1 MRFLIDEN
9 LSPTLVDLA
18 RQRGHEAMAVRDLG
32 LLTAKDWTLLERVQ
46 NEDWTLVTNNV
57 GEFRK
62 RYARKTTLHAGV
74 VFLVD
79 IDAGRDVQQL
89 AFAAR
94 LSTRLASTQIS
105 STWSYSSS
113 RGMAVF
119 ARDGFDCL
127 EGRWGTVVVC
137 RASPSWRA
145 RPCCAGWG
153 IAGVA

>member
-18 RQRGHEAMAVRDLG
+18 RQRGYEAMAVRDLG
-32 LLTAKDWTLLERVQ
+32 LLNAKDWTLLERVQ

-79 IDAGRDVQQL
+79 VDAGRDVQQL
-89 AFAAR
+89 AFAAA
-94 LSTRLASTQIS
+94 LDEIGVNADLVNLELLVDPQ
-105 STWSYSSS
+105 
-113 RGMAVF
+113 
-119 ARDGFDCL
+119 DGGF
-127 EGRWGTVVVC
+127 
-137 RASPSWRA
+137 RA
-145 RPCCAGWG
+145 RRVRLP
-153 IAGVA
+153 

>member
-18 RQRGHEAMAVRDLG
+18 RQRGHEALAVRDLG
-32 LLTAKDWTLLERVQ
+32 LLNAKDWTLLERVQ

-79 IDAGRDVQQL
+79 VDAGRDVQKL
-89 AFAAR
+89 AFAAA
-94 LSTRLASTQIS
+94 LDEIGVNAVEPSSIPTPNQSTTFANRNLALDVQSQ
-105 STWSYSSS
+105 
-113 RGMAVF
+113 
-119 ARDGFDCL
+119 
-127 EGRWGTVVVC
+127 
-137 RASPSWRA
+137 
-145 RPCCAGWG
+145 
-153 IAGVA
+153 